1 MVYAPTVEIVAYS
14 GTGHT
19 LRQAEALRDGAAR
32 AGHATIRRVSEEGTL
47 TDSDWQALD
56 AADCIVFGSP
66 TYLGGPA
73 WQMKR
78 VADATSDRWI
88 ERRWQDKLA
97 GGFAN
102 GGSPSG
108 NTTDVLAYF
117 WTLASQHGMVWA
129 SLGQAPANAAEDDA
143 GDRNWLGGSG
153 GALACSPVDVGPDEA
168 PRRGDLASARN
179 YGTRLAELAAILAHG
194 REETRKAA

>member
-1 MVYAPTVEIVAYS
+1 MVYAPNVEIVAYS
-14 GTGHT
+14 DAGHT
-19 LRQAEALRDGAAR
+19 LRQAEALRDGAAM
-32 AGHATIRRVSEEGTL
+32 AGRATIRCVSDEGTL
-47 TDSDWQALD
+47 TAADWDALD

-78 VADATSDRWI
+78 VADATSDRWM

-102 GGSPSG
+102 GGAPSG
-108 NTTDVLAYF
+108 NSSDVLAYF

-129 SLGQAPANAAEDDA
+129 SLGQAPANAGDDDA
-143 GDRNWLGGSG
+143 SCRNWLGGSG
-153 GALACSPVDVGPDEA
+153 GALACSPVDLPPEEA
-168 PRRGDLASARN
+168 PRAGDLASARD

-194 REETRKAA
+194 REETRRAA